1 MILNSNFNPKVEGIV
16 VFSKSLTSWFS
27 RNQEWLAYFELTH
40 AGCTQF
46 ENSATC
52 SDDIKILGK
61 MANAALTYI
70 EANNGLS
77 APERVKRAEDAICI
91 IYEEYK
97 EDLSDNA
104 RRQYAIYQE
113 QIDEF
118 ENANVEENIN
128 TEVITKNLVKRNG
141 TKNRRPGK
149 GHRH

>member
-1 MILNSNFNPKVEGIV
+1 MILNSNFNPKVEEIV

-52 SDDIKILGK
+52 SDDIKILGR

-70 EANNGLS
+70 ETKKDLS
-77 APERVKRAEDAICI
+77 APERAKLAEDAIYN

-97 EDLSDNA
+97 ENLSANA
-104 RRQYAIYQE
+104 RRQYALYQE
-113 QIDEF
+113 QIEEF
-118 ENANVEENIN
+118 ENANVEEHIN